1 MIRTALR
8 QPVVALAH
16 RSPRRLYGL
25 VDRFA
30 RLTAPL
36 ATRPATL
43 RRLRTVFPHLT
54 AADARRAA
62 VEMRCTAL
70 KSRALGVVLAGAR
83 GEPVYPSVVADAAL
97 AGLRGPAILTTA
109 HIGALGAIGALLRRL
124 PGDVLALHRME
135 WRMPGNVTGL
145 HVPDTD
151 PANAAAFYR
160 ALTTLRQ
167 DGCVL
172 LLADGRGHDVP
183 FLGGV
188 VKIKRGPFALA
199 RLTGAPLVPVLARWD
214 GAIVRVTTSAPIAAG
229 DDEAA
234 MARAM
239 ARVIERHLL
248 EHPSEIGAH
257 WLDPLSRALAQE
269 GSAPST

>member
-1 MIRTALR
+1 
-8 QPVVALAH
+8 
-16 RSPRRLYGL
+16 
-25 VDRFA
+25 
-30 RLTAPL
+30 
-36 ATRPATL
+36 
-43 RRLRTVFPHLT
+43 VFPHLS
-54 AADARRAA
+54 AAEARRAA
-62 VEMRCTAL
+62 VEMRCSAL

-83 GEPVYPSVVADAAL
+83 GEPVYPPVVADAVL
-97 AGLRGPAILTTA
+97 GGLRGPAILTTA

-135 WRMPGNVTGL
+135 WRMPSNVTGL

-151 PANAAAFYR
+151 PANAAAFHR
-160 ALTTLRQ
+160 ALTTLRRH
-167 DGCVL
+167 GCVF
-172 LLADGRGHDVP
+172 LLADGGGHDVP

-199 RLTGAPLVPVLARWD
+199 RMTGAPVVAVLARWD
-214 GAIVRVTTSAPIAAG
+214 GAVVRITSGPPIAAG
-229 DDEAA
+229 DDEAE

-257 WLDPLSRALAQE
+257 WLDPLSRALARG
-269 GSAPST
+269 GSAAST